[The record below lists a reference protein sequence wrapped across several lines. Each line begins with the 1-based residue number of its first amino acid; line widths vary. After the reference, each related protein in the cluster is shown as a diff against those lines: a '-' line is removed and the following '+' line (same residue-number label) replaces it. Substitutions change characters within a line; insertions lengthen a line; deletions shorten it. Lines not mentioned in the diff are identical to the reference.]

1 MLFGGS
7 NVVWGMEVH
16 MDCSLFSEYTAA
28 LLYVEEHP
36 LIKNEGMVPC
46 KKMVSILK
54 WKSPASACV

>member
-1 MLFGGS
+1 
-7 NVVWGMEVH
+7 